1 MINKKNQKDV
11 IRTFYIKSYQ
21 FFQKKRLDP

>member
-1 MINKKNQKDV
+1 MINKNQKDV

-21 FFQKKRLDP
+21 FFQKK